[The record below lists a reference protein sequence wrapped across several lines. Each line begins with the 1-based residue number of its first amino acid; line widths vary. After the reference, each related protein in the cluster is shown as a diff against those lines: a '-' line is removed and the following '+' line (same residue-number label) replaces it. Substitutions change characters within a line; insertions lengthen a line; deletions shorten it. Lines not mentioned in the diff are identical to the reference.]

1 MLPEDYKD
9 LLAFIKF
16 CYQEISDYLA
26 KLFLKLNDSKT
37 EIILIGSERN
47 VAKCKSEISS
57 LKLGDSCITFS
68 SFVKTLGVTLDETL
82 SLEKHIQTISKNC
95 MFRLRNLRQIRSH
108 FDKSSFQIAVHATII
123 SKLDYCNP
131 LYAGLPSSSL
141 RPLQLVQNFAARLIL
156 RRSKFCHITPL
167 LHELHWLPIY
177 SRIKFKVLLFVFK
190 ALHGIPT
197 YLSSLLSYYQ
207 PTRSL
212 RSTDQLLLKIPRTNK
227 VSFGGRAFSVFGPKH
242 WKTLPNL
249 IKKSLTVD
257 NFKKQLKT
265 HLFSAHFNSIIF

>member
-1 MLPEDYKD
+1 
-9 LLAFIKF
+9 
-16 CYQEISDYLA
+16 
-26 KLFLKLNDSKT
+26 
-37 EIILIGSERN
+37 
-47 VAKCKSEISS
+47 
-57 LKLGDSCITFS
+57 
-68 SFVKTLGVTLDETL
+68 
-82 SLEKHIQTISKNC
+82 

-108 FDKSSFQIAVHATII
+108 FDKSSFQIAVHATVI
-123 SKLDYCNP
+123 SKLDYCNS

-190 ALHGIPT
+190 ALHGLAPT

-212 RSTDQLLLKIPRTNK
+212 RSTDQLLLEIPRTN
-227 VSFGGRAFSVFGPKH
+227 S
-242 WKTLPNL
+242 
-249 IKKSLTVD
+249 
-257 NFKKQLKT
+257 QLR
-265 HLFSAHFNSIIF
+265 